1 MRDFGRGYIVIW
13 LRERDEES
21 EQMNFRFGETEENS
35 GTEGQTLNYLNY
47 AEYPSTLT
55 ISTQSLRCSL
65 DYRRFPVGIVV

>member
-1 MRDFGRGYIVIW
+1 
-13 LRERDEES
+13 
-21 EQMNFRFGETEENS
+21 MNFRFGETEENS